1 MLKFPDRFRPYRRL
15 ALDLLLVS
23 AIAIA
28 VVAALWLLNRWLVD
42 ATTVGQFGVVVNI
55 IQPLVTAKDMVAAP

>member
-55 IQPLVTAKDMVAAP
+55 IQPLVTLSLIHI